1 MTMKKRVLA
10 VVSVILLATIIYDL
24 STNPLVSGSVNIRN
38 LLTISLP
45 KGSRHRIQQGI
56 DSFVGQIKLGWLGK
70 TMKYDIG
77 HLAGNYATSKHHGP
91 FVFQKQEVNN
101 GVTMDYSLLK
111 ERAQYTLFVSFP
123 DLGPANFYTQIS
135 DPSHSDA
142 ILDVMRTVR
151 PIEPR

>member
-1 MTMKKRVLA
+1 MTTKKRVLA
-10 VVSVILLATIIYDL
+10 VVTVISLATIAYDL
-24 STNPLVSGSVNIRN
+24 STNPLVSGSVNIHN

-56 DSFVGQIKLGWLGK
+56 DTLTGQIKLGWLGK
-70 TMKYDIG
+70 TMEYDIG
-77 HLAGNYATSKHHGP
+77 HLAGNYATNEHHAP

-101 GVTMDYSLLK
+101 GVTMDYSMRK
-111 ERAQYTLFVSFP
+111 DRAQYTLFVSFP
-123 DLGPANFYTQIS
+123 DLGPANFYTRIG
-135 DPSHSDA
+135 DPSQSDA